1 MMASGSVVRALR
13 MLRGRGGGAADAFGA
28 LARAGMS
35 SSSSSG
41 GVTDLAAVAARST
54 PAEQKHLGALQ
65 GAMLSARAELEKR
78 AAQNVSLDWSK
89 FDQKS
94 ESIKALKAYYEGF
107 KPPPV
112 DASIVAD
119 LKKKFDAVEKA
130 LEADAKAAKLEIATI
145 EKELEKLNFELVRL
159 LMSDRSLLDGQKH
172 THPLTHSVSHTDG
185 DCVRNSGG
193 KGRKTCALC
202 LFPGTHNL
210 LITNTRKERLSMH

>member
-1 MMASGSVVRALR
+1 
-13 MLRGRGGGAADAFGA
+13 MLRGRGGGAGDAFGA
-28 LARAGMS
+28 LTRAGMS

-65 GAMLSARAELEKR
+65 GAMMSARAELEKR

-94 ESIKALKAYYEGF
+94 ESIKALKTYYESF

-159 LMSDRSLLDGQKH
+159 VTSDHIRSHEVEESIHALAGRATCLRDTHTQRERERVRQKWMENVRAPSVCFRGR
-172 THPLTHSVSHTDG
+172 TH
-185 DCVRNSGG
+185 CVH
-193 KGRKTCALC
+193 L
-202 LFPGTHNL
+202 
-210 LITNTRKERLSMH
+210 ERT